1 MAHDEHNRNIYVA
14 FIVTGFVLALT
25 NTKANGFSCF
35 VLLLYVVVLTC
46 TCAKNSFFC
55 GGHRSPILR
64 SRGETTLVRYCVAL
78 RNVYSIY
85 WQF

>member
-46 TCAKNSFFC
+46 TCAKNSFF
-55 GGHRSPILR
+55 LR
-64 SRGETTLVRYCVAL
+64 RASKPNFALSR
-78 RNVYSIY
+78 
-85 WQF
+85 